1 MRFTRQR
8 YYKITTNKRSEIGTV
23 DELAKIFNISRETIM
38 TYSKKGVSTKYE
50 ITKTDL
56 YAYIAH
62 MTDDDVIPYNP
73 IIKKKKH
80 EEKEQSYFD
89 FIVMMLRDRKERT
102 VALGADEKNP
112 AQYLPKLYDM
122 GLDCKVNT
130 YTDPSIRT
138 THRKRKEYYSLEVVR
153 CLK

>member
-8 YYKITTNKRSEIGTV
+8 YYRITTSEKSDVGTV

-38 TYSKKGVSTKYE
+38 TYSKYGGNGKYRIE
-50 ITKTDL
+50 KTDL

-62 MTDDDVIPYNP
+62 MTDDDVIPFNP
-73 IIKKKKH
+73 IRKKKEH

-89 FIVMMLRDRKERT
+89 FIVMMLKDRKETR
-102 VALGADEKNP
+102 VALGKNEKNP
-112 AQYLPKLYDM
+112 AQYLPKLYEL

-130 YTDPSIRT
+130 YVEPSIKT
-138 THRKRKEYYSLEVVR
+138 THRKAKEYYSIEVVNYV
-153 CLK
+153 